1 MRFYLFILISIFLT
15 SCSMGS
21 GFMPGGSGMGWSV
34 DTSSA
39 AKSYTNISYAKDS
52 DTQKLD
58 IYLPTGSG
66 SFPVIIAIHGWAFKL
81 GSKTGSDVKSMFEWL
96 KHGYAIV
103 SIDYRLSG
111 EAIFPAAI
119 NDVQSA
125 IIWIKKNGKQYN
137 LDTNKIVL
145 WWDSAGGNLAA
156 LAGTKWN
163 TQSGTNVQAVIDW
176 FWPIYFSRMDN
187 QFAKLWV
194 TPKMWKTNASS
205 SPESQYIG
213 KTIGSIEAETLVK
226 EASPETY
233 ISSDDPVFYIQHGSA
248 DTNIPYTQSEEFANK
263 LIAVLWKDKVVF
275 EKLEWASHGGDQFDE
290 EENLSKIFQFLDKNL
305 K

>member
-1 MRFYLFILISIFLT
+1 MRIFVFILIFWLFT
-15 SCSMGS
+15 SCST
-21 GFMPGGSGMGWSV
+21 GGSGMWWSV

-39 AKSYTNISYAKDS
+39 LKSYADISYSKES
-52 DTQKLD
+52 DNQKLD
-58 IYLPTGSG
+58 IYLPSWSW
-66 SFPVIIAIHGWAFKL
+66 SFPVIVAIHGWAFKL

-96 KHGYAIV
+96 KHWYAVV

-125 IIWIKKNGKQYN
+125 ILWIKQNWKQYN

-145 WWDSAGGNLAA
+145 WGDSAGWNLAA

-163 TQSGTNVQAVIDW
+163 TQSWTNVQAVIDW
-176 FWPIYFSRMDN
+176 FWPIYFSRMDD
-187 QFAKLWV
+187 QFAVLGI
-194 TPKMWKTNASS
+194 TPKMWKTNTSS

-213 KTIGSIEAETLVK
+213 KTIWTPESESLVK

-233 ISSDDPVFYIQHGSA
+233 ITSDDPVFYIQHWSA
-248 DTNIPYTQSEEFANK
+248 DTNIPYTQSEEFAKK
-263 LIAVLWKDKVVF
+263 LIEVWWEDKVVF
-275 EKLEWASHGGDQFDE
+275 EKLEWASHGWNQFDA
-290 EENLSKIFQFLDKNL
+290 EENLNKIFQFLDKQL

>member
-1 MRFYLFILISIFLT
+1 MRIYIFPLFAIFLT

-34 DTSSA
+34 DTSNAS
-39 AKSYTNISYAKDS
+39 KSYTNIPYAKDS

-58 IYLPTGSG
+58 IYLPSGSG
-66 SFPVIIAIHGWAFKL
+66 SFPVIVAIHGGAFKL

-111 EAIFPAAI
+111 EALFPAAI

-125 IIWIKKNGKQYN
+125 ILWIKQNGKQYN
-137 LDTNKIVL
+137 INTNKIIL

-176 FWPIYFSRMDN
+176 FWPIYFSRMDD

-213 KTIGSIEAETLVK
+213 KTIGSLEAETLVK

-233 ISSDDPVFYIQHGSA
+233 ISSDDPIFYIQHGSA

-263 LIAVLWKDKVVF
+263 LIAVLWKDKVIF
-275 EKLEWASHGGDQFDE
+275 EKLEWASHGGDQFDA
-290 EENLSKIFQFLDKNL
+290 EENLTKIFQFLDKNL